1 MINKLTIRAPLIII
15 EGPDCSGKT
24 ALSEALGRISSPALV
39 IHGHLNDD
47 DPIHRPYNE
56 RLMMEYHAKILS
68 VAMQNIAKGK
78 AVILDRHWL
87 SHVAYG
93 AAMNTLRAGALFT
106 YRSQFEPYLN
116 ALNAFYVIAVDP
128 LSIEA
133 DLKRSES
140 GFPRSREL
148 LERILSAY
156 SFELRVLMSRPSPR
170 CLAYH
175 FSSHGATPEKRDNF
189 ARLVLSLAV
198 EPPPPIL
205 SSNGPN

>member
-1 MINKLTIRAPLIII
+1 MINKPAIRAPLIVI

-24 ALSEALGRISSPALV
+24 ALSEALGRIGSPALV

-47 DPIHRPYNE
+47 DPVHRPHNE
-56 RLMMEYHAKILS
+56 KLMMEYHAKILA

-93 AAMNTLRAGALFT
+93 AATNALRAGALFT

-128 LSIEA
+128 LSIEMA
-133 DLKRSES
+133 LTGHPLSRPK
-140 GFPRSREL
+140 SREL

-156 SFELRVLMSRPSPR
+156 SFELQVLMSRPSPR

-175 FSSHGATPEKRDNF
+175 FSSHGATQEKRDDF
-189 ARLVLSLAV
+189 ARLVLSLAI

-205 SSNGPN
+205 TTNGPH